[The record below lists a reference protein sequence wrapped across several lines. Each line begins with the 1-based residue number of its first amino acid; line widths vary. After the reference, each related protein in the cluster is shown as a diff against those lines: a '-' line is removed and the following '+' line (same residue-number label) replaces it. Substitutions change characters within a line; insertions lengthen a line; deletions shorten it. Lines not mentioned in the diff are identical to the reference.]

1 MLTQD
6 EVIAVA
12 VKELAKQG
20 HVAIEYDITVEANPG
35 NENEL
40 IVWFD
45 LKGAFRIPGGKHA
58 VIVDKRTRH
67 AEFMAGE

>member
-20 HVAIEYDITVEANPG
+20 YVSTEYNITVEANPG

-40 IVWFD
+40 VIWFD
-45 LKGAFRIPGGKHA
+45 LKGAFRIPGSKHA